1 MQPGSHCF
9 GLSNKSISQD
19 SKQLHMQ
26 LRAIDQISV
35 IRKCLLYLSISFT
48 SSFKVYIANNT
59 KIEFV
64 SRNHYCHVM
73 RQKSKSMDNIVRSGQ
88 YYAFVNSTQSA
99 IGILPRIRIVFKKF
113 SKTSFATFFT
123 LICNKQICLKNYLK
137 LVACVNYI

>member
-1 MQPGSHCF
+1 MHTCNQALIALAWVTNLFHKILSNCICSF
-9 GLSNKSISQD
+9 GLNRSS
-19 SKQLHMQ
+19 
-26 LRAIDQISV
+26 IDQMSL

-113 SKTSFATFFT
+113 SKTSFATF
-123 LICNKQICLKNYLK
+123 LH
-137 LVACVNYI
+137 